1 MPKAL
6 EDYGSLAVCDDD
18 PGKAMRA
25 VAEKLAA
32 RGVGVRL
39 PEREEGRRLTITNAE
54 GARCELT
61 VEDGGSVRW
70 GYRPRSGR
78 GTGPAELTG
87 LVLRVLGATDAWC
100 GKPGTRTRPG
110 LSLKGVVGRALNGRG
125 LKVGL
130 AVYEDPVCYDVT
142 AEIVAINPA
151 RPERGQVSVSD
162 DGDLTWECRYY
173 DDSDAGQIADAVAGI
188 VTDSIGDS
196 AGKRRRARQFGR
208 RAATRSDR

>member
-1 MPKAL
+1 MLKVL
-6 EDYGSLAVCDDD
+6 DDYGSLAVCDE

-25 VAEKLAA
+25 VAEELAA

-39 PEREEGRRLTITNAE
+39 PEWEESRRLTITSAE
-54 GARCELT
+54 RARCELT

-70 GYRPRSGR
+70 DYRPRSGGR
-78 GTGPAELTG
+78 TDPAEMTG
-87 LVLRVLGATDAWC
+87 LVLRVLGAAGAC
-100 GKPGTRTRPG
+100 GPRTRARPG
-110 LSLKGVVGRALNGRG
+110 VSLKGVVGRALAARG

-130 AVYEDPVCYDVT
+130 EVYEDPDFYAVS

-151 RPERGQVSVSD
+151 RPERGQVHVSD

-173 DDSDAGQIADAVAGI
+173 DDSDAGQIADAVVGI
-188 VTDSIGDS
+188 FADGIGDS

-208 RAATRSDR
+208 RAAARRDR